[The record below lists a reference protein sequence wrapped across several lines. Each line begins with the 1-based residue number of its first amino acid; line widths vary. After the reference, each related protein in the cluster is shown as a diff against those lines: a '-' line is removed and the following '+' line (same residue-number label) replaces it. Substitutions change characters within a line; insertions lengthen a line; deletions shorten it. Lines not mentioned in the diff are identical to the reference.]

1 METNVRSTFGWETRQ
16 KDAVAFGFGQR
27 RINQLHKGSERGG
40 MSVDLGFGV
49 GIQGQAQFL

>member
-40 MSVDLGFGV
+40 MSVDFGFGV